1 MSGTDEV
8 YSVNKDMDTNE
19 ITQKISCEEITEQD
33 PNAKENCKNSVSNI
47 NKNMA
52 AQQESHTNSNLFAN
66 PEMTASMQS
75 LYERIISNLESEIL
89 FLREELKTREMHF
102 IEEIRFLNKTC
113 NNSVNISGST
123 AHDDANFFSHQ
134 QNINFQDK
142 NRKNRV
148 GVSPKWDINNEQLKS
163 DNRNNSDGKINARR
177 DIHKKNTKQIKNN
190 HVNNSSNI
198 SPTKERSDVTTR
210 EGGNGNGNNHSKGN
224 RKKVIILSAS
234 MCKDLNGW
242 DLSQKIKQNASVSL
256 KSISGARTSCM
267 EDYSMPSLRENP
279 DHFILHV
286 GTNNLPL
293 KESAETIS
301 NDIINLALK
310 LKNEHHDVTV
320 SSIII
325 RQDRYKDK
333 VMQVNNILKDRCM
346 ENNLYYHDHSDTIKE
361 SHLKR
366 KSLHLNSR
374 GSTVLG
380 KNLVKHLSEIFN

>member
-1 MSGTDEV
+1 
-8 YSVNKDMDTNE
+8 
-19 ITQKISCEEITEQD
+19 
-33 PNAKENCKNSVSNI
+33 
-47 NKNMA
+47 
-52 AQQESHTNSNLFAN
+52 
-66 PEMTASMQS
+66 
-75 LYERIISNLESEIL
+75 
-89 FLREELKTREMHF
+89 MHF

-134 QNINFQDK
+134 QNINLQDK

-148 GVSPKWDINNEQLKS
+148 GVSPKWDINNEHLKS

-198 SPTKERSDVTTR
+198 SPAKERSDVTTR

-224 RKKVIILSAS
+224 RKKVIILSDS

-267 EDYSMPSLRENP
+267 EDYSKPSLRENP

-286 GTNNLPL
+286 GTNNGTFLFITPPNL
-293 KESAETIS
+293 FFFSAAKMFQKQIQ
-301 NDIINLALK
+301 NQ
-310 LKNEHHDVTV
+310 KNNYVMYLYTQSV
-320 SSIII
+320 LQVGI
-325 RQDRYKDK
+325 RQCLF
-333 VMQVNNILKDRCM
+333 VA
-346 ENNLYYHDHSDTIKE
+346 
-361 SHLKR
+361 
-366 KSLHLNSR
+366 KSRS
-374 GSTVLG
+374 
-380 KNLVKHLSEIFN
+380 LVGFSVVCK